1 MLQNLASSAPQM
13 SHPFRRTLP
22 GRVLTRLPDYE
33 PEVRSAMER
42 AALQQAATESAAIAP
57 AEADARYF
65 GNPCAPAAR
74 GPAFASVRGRI
85 SLQDVKDFL
94 MAYCAC
100 LLAIGTIL
108 S

>member
-1 MLQNLASSAPQM
+1 MLQNLASSAPHM

-22 GRVLTRLPDYE
+22 SRVLMRLPDHE

-42 AALQQAATESAAIAP
+42 AALARAATESASMEPAPFCAGRDAGRSGDADAP
-57 AEADARYF
+57 AYR
-65 GNPCAPAAR
+65 
-74 GPAFASVRGRI
+74 SVLGRI

>member
-1 MLQNLASSAPQM
+1 MLQNLASSAPHM

-22 GRVLTRLPDYE
+22 SRVLMRLPDYE

-42 AALQQAATESAAIAP
+42 AALDRAAAESAAIVP
-57 AEADARYF
+57 DVADVRRS
-65 GNPCAPAAR
+65 GDVGVP
-74 GPAFASVRGRI
+74 ASVSALGRI

-100 LLAIGTIL
+100 LLAIGTML